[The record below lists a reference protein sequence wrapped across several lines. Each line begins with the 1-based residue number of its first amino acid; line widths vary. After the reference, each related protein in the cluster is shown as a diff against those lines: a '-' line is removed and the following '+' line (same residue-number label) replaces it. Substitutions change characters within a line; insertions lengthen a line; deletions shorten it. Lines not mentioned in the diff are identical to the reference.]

1 MAAVALRRL
10 PVMEQ
15 PPQPRL
21 FAIRGGAE
29 AAPTLDAL
37 LTGAWTTLTRG
48 TATTCPVCSAA
59 MAPRWSAGAGAVG
72 GRCTGCG
79 TALD

>member
-10 PVMEQ
+10 PVMHE

-21 FAIRGGAE
+21 VALPGGAQP
-29 AAPTLDAL
+29 APTLDAL
-37 LTGAWTTLTRG
+37 LTGAWATLTRG
-48 TATTCPVCSAA
+48 TSTTCPICSET

-72 GRCTGCG
+72 GRCRSCG
-79 TALD
+79 TTLD